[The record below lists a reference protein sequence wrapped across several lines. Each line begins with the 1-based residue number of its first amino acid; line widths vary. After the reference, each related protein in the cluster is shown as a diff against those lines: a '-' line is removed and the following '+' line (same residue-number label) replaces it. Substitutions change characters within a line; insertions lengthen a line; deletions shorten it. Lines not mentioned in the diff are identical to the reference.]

1 MELEEKIKVFEH
13 IKSET
18 ESLINIINDKDAHN
32 SKLNELI
39 EFMRDAGMIS
49 EDFNELEENK
59 ELEIQFV
66 KAQLIYDD
74 LQIF

>member
-13 IKSET
+13 LKSET